1 MEQYSL
7 AQEFVNLMA
16 KALQILVSVSRED
29 LYTLNAMK
37 DYSAIGNDV
46 KQKIDTPTIESAQ
59 QLLERIRSILS
70 IAQSCTNPDRLL
82 YAKALCQYLDQLISY
97 SDDMCNSTGIWAN
110 NRIFLHCLVP
120 VQSDRTPVMLKSLN
134 SNYLETGVCISPKF
148 PVSNAI
154 NTTST
159 PATPRSL
166 VSQNALYGI
175 NGSLLNVSYRPY
187 EKDSPE
193 VQHIILSERICHK
206 DELLPQETRIVFS
219 PLTDRSNLLVTENCD
234 LTRLGQ
240 QYCGFEI
247 TKLADPQYIED
258 RFSKTWLES
267 CKISPDIFFAPEML
281 ATDNMIRIEHGVS
294 TFLKP
299 LLMLAAINGLNAP
312 RLTIMPTHW
321 KNREN
326 RLLIF
331 DETGRHLGTQFK
343 CTPYVDKKA
352 HRMEAL
358 SQVNDSNILM
368 IHMKN
373 QQRIAI
379 AICAEF
385 IANPERINHF
395 LCEQLGATLI
405 LVPSYSNGERDFIDS
420 LSTLKPYGTSV
431 IWGNCC
437 GAVCDDSPQMH
448 TQRTIGGC
456 SYAGI
461 DCPNRFGTIANCNF
475 HCGASSVCLFVV
487 NIPTAVSQGKIS
499 PGSIPKIEHINN

>member
-1 MEQYSL
+1 
-7 AQEFVNLMA
+7 
-16 KALQILVSVSRED
+16 
-29 LYTLNAMK
+29 
-37 DYSAIGNDV
+37 
-46 KQKIDTPTIESAQ
+46 
-59 QLLERIRSILS
+59 
-70 IAQSCTNPDRLL
+70 
-82 YAKALCQYLDQLISY
+82 
-97 SDDMCNSTGIWAN
+97 
-110 NRIFLHCLVP
+110 
-120 VQSDRTPVMLKSLN
+120 
-134 SNYLETGVCISPKF
+134 
-148 PVSNAI
+148 
-154 NTTST
+154 
-159 PATPRSL
+159 
-166 VSQNALYGI
+166 
-175 NGSLLNVSYRPY
+175 
-187 EKDSPE
+187 
-193 VQHIILSERICHK
+193 
-206 DELLPQETRIVFS
+206 
-219 PLTDRSNLLVTENCD
+219 
-234 LTRLGQ
+234 
-240 QYCGFEI
+240 
-247 TKLADPQYIED
+247 
-258 RFSKTWLES
+258 
-267 CKISPDIFFAPEML
+267 
-281 ATDNMIRIEHGVS
+281 
-294 TFLKP
+294 
-299 LLMLAAINGLNAP
+299 
-312 RLTIMPTHW
+312 MPTHW

>member
-1 MEQYSL
+1 
-7 AQEFVNLMA
+7 
-16 KALQILVSVSRED
+16 
-29 LYTLNAMK
+29 
-37 DYSAIGNDV
+37 
-46 KQKIDTPTIESAQ
+46 
-59 QLLERIRSILS
+59 
-70 IAQSCTNPDRLL
+70 
-82 YAKALCQYLDQLISY
+82 
-97 SDDMCNSTGIWAN
+97 
-110 NRIFLHCLVP
+110 
-120 VQSDRTPVMLKSLN
+120 
-134 SNYLETGVCISPKF
+134 
-148 PVSNAI
+148 
-154 NTTST
+154 
-159 PATPRSL
+159 
-166 VSQNALYGI
+166 
-175 NGSLLNVSYRPY
+175 
-187 EKDSPE
+187 
-193 VQHIILSERICHK
+193 
-206 DELLPQETRIVFS
+206 
-219 PLTDRSNLLVTENCD
+219 
-234 LTRLGQ
+234 
-240 QYCGFEI
+240 
-247 TKLADPQYIED
+247 
-258 RFSKTWLES
+258 
-267 CKISPDIFFAPEML
+267 ML
-281 ATDNMIRIEHGVS
+281 ATDNMIRIEHGGS

-373 QQRIAI
+373 QQHIAI

>member
-82 YAKALCQYLDQLISY
+82 YAKALCQYLDQLI
-97 SDDMCNSTGIWAN
+97 
-110 NRIFLHCLVP
+110 
-120 VQSDRTPVMLKSLN
+120 
-134 SNYLETGVCISPKF
+134 
-148 PVSNAI
+148 
-154 NTTST
+154 
-159 PATPRSL
+159 
-166 VSQNALYGI
+166 
-175 NGSLLNVSYRPY
+175 
-187 EKDSPE
+187 
-193 VQHIILSERICHK
+193 
-206 DELLPQETRIVFS
+206 
-219 PLTDRSNLLVTENCD
+219 
-234 LTRLGQ
+234 
-240 QYCGFEI
+240 
-247 TKLADPQYIED
+247 
-258 RFSKTWLES
+258 
-267 CKISPDIFFAPEML
+267 
-281 ATDNMIRIEHGVS
+281 
-294 TFLKP
+294 
-299 LLMLAAINGLNAP
+299 
-312 RLTIMPTHW
+312 
-321 KNREN
+321 
-326 RLLIF
+326 
-331 DETGRHLGTQFK
+331 
-343 CTPYVDKKA
+343 
-352 HRMEAL
+352 
-358 SQVNDSNILM
+358 
-368 IHMKN
+368 
-373 QQRIAI
+373 
-379 AICAEF
+379 
-385 IANPERINHF
+385 
-395 LCEQLGATLI
+395 GATLI

>member
-1 MEQYSL
+1 
-7 AQEFVNLMA
+7 
-16 KALQILVSVSRED
+16 
-29 LYTLNAMK
+29 
-37 DYSAIGNDV
+37 
-46 KQKIDTPTIESAQ
+46 
-59 QLLERIRSILS
+59 
-70 IAQSCTNPDRLL
+70 
-82 YAKALCQYLDQLISY
+82 
-97 SDDMCNSTGIWAN
+97 
-110 NRIFLHCLVP
+110 
-120 VQSDRTPVMLKSLN
+120 
-134 SNYLETGVCISPKF
+134 
-148 PVSNAI
+148 
-154 NTTST
+154 
-159 PATPRSL
+159 
-166 VSQNALYGI
+166 
-175 NGSLLNVSYRPY
+175 
-187 EKDSPE
+187 
-193 VQHIILSERICHK
+193 
-206 DELLPQETRIVFS
+206 
-219 PLTDRSNLLVTENCD
+219 
-234 LTRLGQ
+234 
-240 QYCGFEI
+240 
-247 TKLADPQYIED
+247 
-258 RFSKTWLES
+258 
-267 CKISPDIFFAPEML
+267 
-281 ATDNMIRIEHGVS
+281 
-294 TFLKP
+294 
-299 LLMLAAINGLNAP
+299 
-312 RLTIMPTHW
+312 
-321 KNREN
+321 
-326 RLLIF
+326 
-331 DETGRHLGTQFK
+331 
-343 CTPYVDKKA
+343 
-352 HRMEAL
+352 MEAL